1 MFEDP
6 FILPKHHMET

>member
-6 FILPKHHMET
+6 FRCQLR